1 MTIAIVGVVLLMC
14 HMTITIVG
22 VVLLMCHMTIAI
34 VGVVCH
40 MDNCYCGCG
49 MSHGQLLLWVWYSGI
64 FLEKLLRGGKIEIFV
79 SKGGHACV
87 RVHALIVC
95 VPVLIL
101 SVCVPA

>member
-1 MTIAIVGVVLLMC
+1 MEGGRLYFIFSV
-14 HMTITIVG
+14 
-22 VVLLMCHMTIAI
+22 
-34 VGVVCH
+34 
-40 MDNCYCGCG
+40 YRP
-49 MSHGQLLLWVWYSGI
+49 GI

-95 VPVLIL
+95 VPVLIIKCVCACL

>member
-1 MTIAIVGVVLLMC
+1 MVEF
-14 HMTITIVG
+14 
-22 VVLLMCHMTIAI
+22 
-34 VGVVCH
+34 
-40 MDNCYCGCG
+40 DNYRKY
-49 MSHGQLLLWVWYSGI
+49 LPGI

-95 VPVLIL
+95 VPVLIINVCACL